1 MSETNGNGNG
11 FTQKWG
17 AFIQT
22 ISLVI
27 VIIAGLWAVGI
38 NPIRN
43 EIIDIR
49 ATDSNLVTKE
59 VFRVSLDDHIKE
71 LEELKGRIHELEL
84 SIIPK
89 STHQL
94 IWDKD
99 KEDRERLQNA
109 ITDLRKDLGGT
120 YTLKDAMTDLQ
131 KRIDRLETIKHPMP
145 DKP

>member
-1 MSETNGNGNG
+1 MSDTNGNGNG

-17 AFIQT
+17 TFIQT
-22 ISLVI
+22 ISLVTII
-27 VIIAGLWAVGI
+27 VAGLWAVGI
-38 NPIRN
+38 NPIQN
-43 EIIDIR
+43 EIVEIR
-49 ATDSNLVTKE
+49 TTGNSLVTKE
-59 VFRVSLDDHIKE
+59 VFTVSSEAKARE
-71 LEELKGRIHELEL
+71 MEELKLRIHELEL

-109 ITDLRKDLGGT
+109 VNDLRKDIGGT
-120 YTLKDAMTDLQ
+120 FTVKDAMSDLQ
-131 KRIDRLETIKHPMP
+131 KRIDRLEVMKHPMP